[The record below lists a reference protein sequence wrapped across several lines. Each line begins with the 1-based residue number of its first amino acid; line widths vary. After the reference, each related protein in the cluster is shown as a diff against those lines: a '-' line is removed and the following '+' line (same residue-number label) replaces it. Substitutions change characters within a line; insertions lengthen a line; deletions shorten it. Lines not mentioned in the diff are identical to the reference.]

1 MWFEYH
7 SVDSR
12 GEVIDVAK
20 TQSESLNGTKSSILG
35 AKLDKGCV
43 CKNINGSARKG
54 HTEFGSTS
62 NFIPT
67 TNFFVLT

>member
-1 MWFEYH
+1 MLWFEYH

-54 HTEFGSTS
+54 HTEFALQAILYQLQT
-62 NFIPT
+62 FL
-67 TNFFVLT
+67 F